1 MIMKKTAKWLV
12 CLLMAV
18 CVSVTLCFTACSN
31 TEEPPAHTQHV
42 DANNDGK
49 CDECG
54 ATMNSQGENPGTDP
68 EPEGPLYKTPTQDAD
83 YWGTMSET
91 KGDLMKEDVSEKE
104 IAYQFSTIYNHV
116 SNTADPRAYYLLIN
130 LYEDGY
136 IRAYQ
141 YYDDGILFEYGG
153 YWLNEEELGNG
164 IWMGVLEYGMDM
176 GGTVNVYTYD
186 WSNNI
191 LLENGTF
198 TFSFSISLGNADGG
212 LYVRQAEFSE
222 MDGKVAYATVQDWF
236 GYLTDE
242 TGDTVTGTDFSGWAP
257 NAAEIIADIAL
268 YYNGNTSSSTKQSA
282 KFEAGGKYNIA
293 DGQIEGT
300 WAVEN
305 GVLTLTGALSYDAA
319 TRTMKLAG
327 EGYSFSAVLTQAQMS
342 ALGIT
347 A

>member
-1 MIMKKTAKWLV
+1 MKRSAKWLWGV
-12 CLLMAV
+12 VLSLCLAALF
-18 CVSVTLCFTACSN
+18 CFTACAPA
-31 TEEPPAHTQHV
+31 EEHTQHV
-42 DANNDGK
+42 DADGNGV
-49 CDECG
+49 CDVCG
-54 ATMNSQGENPGTDP
+54 EPMDTPDP
-68 EPEGPLYKTPTQDAD
+68 SGPLYQTPTQDAD
-83 YWGTMSET
+83 YWGAMSET
-91 KGDLMKEDVSEKE
+91 KGELMKEDVSGKE
-104 IAYQFSTIYNHV
+104 IAYQFSTIYQHV
-116 SNTADPRAYYLLIN
+116 SNTEDPRDYYLLIN
-130 LYEDGY
+130 LYTDGY
-136 IRAYQ
+136 IRIYQ
-141 YYDDGILFEYGG
+141 YFDDGFLFEYGG
-153 YWLNEEELGNG
+153 YWVNEGEDMG
-164 IWMGVLEYGMDM
+164 IWMGVLEYGMEFN
-176 GGTVNVYTYD
+176 GAVNVYTYD
-186 WSNNI
+186 WSTNI
-191 LLENGTF
+191 VLDNGTF